1 MNKDDIK
8 RSVGFAAVDRYLED
22 ARHIGLGSGS
32 TAIWAVRRL
41 GEVYQQ
47 NPASAAGGRET
58 GGAASGGGTSGGG
71 EPSGPAS
78 DGGNAAGRPRS
89 FLFVAASTQSLM
101 EARALGLPVREMDD
115 PQIGGRL
122 DLVIDGADEVDSDRA
137 VIKGGGGALL
147 REKILGYNA
156 DRVVLIVDES
166 KLSKNLCERFPV
178 PVEFVPGSQSAVF
191 RALSS
196 LGGRPEL
203 RTAEKKNGL
212 VVTDNGNYIADV
224 SFDPPIDA
232 AHLEI
237 AINSIPGV
245 VENGLFTMI
254 DPVVLVG
261 KEDGSVEEFGGN

>member
-1 MNKDDIK
+1 MNKDDVK
-8 RSVGFAAVDRYLED
+8 RTVGFAAVDRYIED

-32 TAIWAVRRL
+32 TAVWAIRRL

-47 NPASAAGGRET
+47 NPASAADSAGP
-58 GGAASGGGTSGGG
+58 GGAAPESNPSGGG
-71 EPSGPAS
+71 
-78 DGGNAAGRPRS
+78 NAPGRPRS

-101 EARALGLPVREMDD
+101 EARALGLPIREMDD

-122 DLVIDGADEVDSDRA
+122 DLVIDGADEVDADRA

-147 REKILGYNA
+147 REKILAYNA
-156 DRVVLIVDES
+156 DRVVLIVDQS

-203 RTAEKKNGL
+203 RMAEKKNGL
-212 VVTDNGNYIADV
+212 VVTDNGNFIADV

-261 KEDGSVEEFGGN
+261 KEDGTVEEFGGG